1 MTNFP
6 QIHPFDASPDIAE
19 VFTDIRAVS
28 GLAVINLIWRH
39 FAALPGVID
48 WVWTA
53 VRPIIASQ
61 QMIAARQ
68 RLMENID
75 LPELEPV
82 TLDAWRSIGL
92 ADSDLADFHELIAN
106 YVRGNCTNLIAL
118 TALRLRLEGAQG
130 TSPVFITAAPPPIA
144 APLPPL
150 PRIDSL
156 EPERAYAVNALA
168 KRHEGAQSGIVPSL
182 YLELAR
188 WPILIKYFPIWLAP
202 LYSPLTIQVAR
213 ESACH
218 VAQTEAMAMLPTLPT
233 CLDNVQAMRPAL
245 DQFTRL
251 IIPDLIPV
259 CIAIQ
264 RICPPDQAIHQAR
277 V

>member
-1 MTNFP
+1 MTDFP
-6 QIHPFDASPDIAE
+6 QIQPIDASPEIAK
-19 VFTDIRAVS
+19 VFTDIRFVS
-28 GLAVINLIWRH
+28 GLAVVNLIWRH

-48 WVWTA
+48 WAWPA

-68 RLMENID
+68 RLMESID
-75 LPELEPV
+75 LPLLEPV
-82 TLDAWRSIGL
+82 TLDAWRTIGL
-92 ADSDLADFHELIAN
+92 SDTDLADFRELITN

-118 TALRLRLEGAQG
+118 TALRLRLEGAEG
-130 TSPVFITAAPPPIA
+130 SSPVFIPADPPPIA
-144 APLPPL
+144 ASLPPL
-150 PRIDSL
+150 PRIDYL
-156 EPERAYAVNALA
+156 EPELAHAIQALA

-188 WPILIKYFPIWLAP
+188 WPILIKYFPLWLAP
-202 LYSPLTIQVAR
+202 LYAPLTIQATR
-213 ESACH
+213 EATYH

-233 CLDNVQAMRPAL
+233 SLDNMQAMRPAL

-259 CIAIQ
+259 CLAVQ
-264 RICPPDQAIHQAR
+264 RLLPDT
-277 V
+277 VGNSDG